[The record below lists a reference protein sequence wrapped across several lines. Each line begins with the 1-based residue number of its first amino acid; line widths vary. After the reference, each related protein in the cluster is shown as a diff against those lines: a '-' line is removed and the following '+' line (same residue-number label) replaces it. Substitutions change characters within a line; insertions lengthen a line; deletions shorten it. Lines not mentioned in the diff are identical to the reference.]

1 MLKHNPLIQVGGR
14 VPWTDVVQL
23 ATIRLRLLGIKEA
36 KRTTTMRWQRLTAWS
51 GLLLA
56 WVALAAWQYHEYGH
70 EQELARQTLRRQ
82 ADSLMSALVG
92 GIRSHRRMG
101 RFFLGQLQGTL
112 DELVISKDVLA
123 VSIAADDGRPI
134 ISAGETESLGDAA
147 TVSVGR
153 FWETYG
159 FRFVDRFEL
168 SPEPA
173 GSPQP
178 MGRGLGRG
186 SQGWRQH
193 AAADG
198 ESRFSSGG
206 TFLATLLL
214 DRAQVDEQC
223 HRAYWLRITVVMA
236 GGIVL
241 LCVAFAWRAT
251 IRLADAYGRA
261 RLLETETRHLRELSQ
276 AATGLAHETRN
287 PLGLIRGWMQ
297 RLAQSETHQPEV
309 QQQIRAVIEECDRVT
324 SRINQFLAF
333 ARPRQPDVERVDVEQ
348 LLGELTTILQPDL
361 NAKNLQLET
370 NGGSPAITVRADREM
385 LRQALFN
392 MIQNAVQFA
401 PEEGTVEVVVAKGQD
416 GRCRI
421 DVADCGPGVP
431 PEDVES
437 LFTPYFTTRPGGT
450 GLGLAI
456 VRHIATAHGWRVE
469 YIPRAGGGSIFRLD
483 RIDA

>member
-1 MLKHNPLIQVGGR
+1 M
-14 VPWTDVVQL
+14 
-23 ATIRLRLLGIKEA
+23 
-36 KRTTTMRWQRLTAWS
+36 
-51 GLLLA
+51 LA
-56 WVALAAWQYHEYGH
+56 WAALAAWQYHEYGH

-112 DELVISKDVLA
+112 DELAHSKGVLA
-123 VSIAADDGRPI
+123 VSITADDGRPI
-134 ISAGETESLGDAA
+134 VSAGETELLGD
-147 TVSVGR
+147 TVTASVGR
-153 FWETYG
+153 FWEADG
-159 FRFVDRFEL
+159 FRLVDHFKL
-168 SPEPA
+168 SPEPIGEPHA
-173 GSPQP
+173 T
-178 MGRGLGRG
+178 GRGRG
-186 SQGWRQH
+186 NPGWRQH
-193 AAADG
+193 ATANG
-198 ESRFSSGG
+198 TSPFSEGG
-206 TFLATLLL
+206 TFFATLLL
-214 DRAQVDEQC
+214 DRTQVDEQC
-223 HRAYWLRITVVMA
+223 GRAYWMRITVVVA

-241 LCVAFAWRAT
+241 LCIAFAWRAT
-251 IRLADAYGRA
+251 IRLADARGRA
-261 RLLETETRHLRELSQ
+261 RLLETEARHLRELSQ

-297 RLAQSETHQPEV
+297 RLAEADQPEV
-309 QQQIRAVIEECDRVT
+309 QQQVRAVIEECDRVT

-333 ARPRQPDVERVDVEQ
+333 ARPRQPAIERVDVGQ

-361 NAKNLQLET
+361 DAKNLRLET
-370 NGGSPAITVRADREM
+370 SDKGAALEVRADREM

-392 MIQNAVQFA
+392 MIQNALQFA
-401 PEEGTVEVVVAKGQD
+401 PEGGAVEVSVAKGQA

-421 DVADCGPGVP
+421 DIADGGPGVP

-456 VRHIATAHGWRVE
+456 VRHIATAHGWQVE
-469 YIPRAGGGSIFRLD
+469 YIPRPGGGSIFRLD